1 VRCLIIAAALA
12 TLTCGAFVLHTN
24 LLTIGLLYLIVVMTV
39 ASLFG
44 FWHASLTSILAVLL
58 LDYYFEPPI
67 FSFAVESP
75 AMFVALVTFE
85 GTALAISRLH
95 GRELRIAREAA
106 AYRAGMEKLY
116 ELSRS
121 SLLLDLRRPVGPQ
134 LVVLIRRIFDAPAIA
149 LFDANLGRQD
159 RVGDWQPGEED
170 LAKECY
176 LRDAAKDDRQT
187 QTFERLLRG
196 GSKRAGALVVRGKL
210 SPIVVD
216 ALAALAA
223 IAIDRHQ
230 SFESEDRAE
239 ATKKSEQLRAAVM
252 DALAHELK
260 TPLTAVQT
268 ASSGLLELG
277 GLSDSQAELVTL
289 IDDQAVRLNE
299 LCTRL
304 LQTAKLG
311 PTPVDLNA
319 DEVNLK
325 ELISEVLAGGS
336 SENGRNRIRVTVD
349 DPALTM
355 RVDRKL
361 LGMILTQYVDNAE
374 KYSNPGT
381 PIEIDAR
388 KSHGEVLVSVH
399 NFGAPIRIEERERIF
414 DRFYRSPDRK
424 DAVQGTGIGLSV
436 VKKAAEAHHG
446 HVWVISDQKEGT
458 TFFLSLPDG
467 VRRT

>member
-1 VRCLIIAAALA
+1 
-12 TLTCGAFVLHTN
+12 
-24 LLTIGLLYLIVVMTV
+24 M
-39 ASLFG
+39 
-44 FWHASLTSILAVLL
+44 
-58 LDYYFEPPI
+58 
-67 FSFAVESP
+67 
-75 AMFVALVTFE
+75 
-85 GTALAISRLH
+85 
-95 GRELRIAREAA
+95 
-106 AYRAGMEKLY
+106 
-116 ELSRS
+116 
-121 SLLLDLRRPVGPQ
+121 
-134 LVVLIRRIFDAPAIA
+134 
-149 LFDANLGRQD
+149 
-159 RVGDWQPGEED
+159 
-170 LAKECY
+170 AKECF
-176 LRDAAKDDRQT
+176 LRDAPKDDLQT
-187 QTFERLLRG
+187 QTSERLLRG
-196 GSKRAGALVVRGKL
+196 GSKRTGALVVRGKL

-216 ALAALAA
+216 ALAALAE

-239 ATKKSEQLRAAVM
+239 AAKRSEQLRAAVM

-260 TPLTAVQT
+260 TPLTAVQA

-289 IDDQAVRLNE
+289 IDDQTVRLNE

-304 LQTAKLG
+304 LQTAKLD
-311 PTPVDLNA
+311 PIQVDLNA

-336 SENGRNRIRVTVD
+336 VENGRNRIRVTVD

-361 LGMILTQYVDNAE
+361 LGMILTQCVDNAE

-381 PIEIDAR
+381 PIKIDAR
-388 KSHGEVLVSVH
+388 KSHGEVLISVH
-399 NFGAPIRIEERERIF
+399 NFGTPIRIEERERIF

-424 DAVQGTGIGLSV
+424 DAVPGTGIGLSV

-467 VRRT
+467 ARRAS